1 MTYSLELEKIEA
13 AIASF
18 KTNLQSYREIY
29 DEMKTEFDKIEEANF
44 SGKTATQIIEINKK
58 MLEKTLKKINELNNF
73 ISYLENVKTVYNN
86 MYSGIKEGVNN
97 G

>member
-1 MTYSLELEKIEA
+1 MQRKEQIKRIET
-13 AIASF
+13 IFFIVISPCVVF
-18 KTNLQSYREIY
+18 RLNILLY
-29 DEMKTEFDKIEEANF
+29 
-44 SGKTATQIIEINKK
+44 INKK